1 MMKYIYKRK
10 KKIIALIAVILL
22 LILIGL
28 YFFPVYR
35 LSELSN
41 SSAGISFYTKDEIK
55 KCLYI
60 GSAEDRR
67 EAKKVLKVAEAAFTD
82 MKHTEEESEEIYGA
96 LSGYVPPKDTNLAS
110 VEYTLV
116 LWSAHLDET
125 EGYIWVYQSSQG
137 YDKKGNLVFGSE
149 KIPALWKVVKKQ
161 GKWIVTNVKEHP

>member
-10 KKIIALIAVILL
+10 KKIIALITVILL

-28 YFFPVYR
+28 YFFPIYR

-67 EAKKVLKVAEAAFTD
+67 EAKKVLNLAEAAITD
-82 MKHTEEESEEIYGA
+82 IIHTQEQCKKLYGE
-96 LSGYVPPKDTNLAS
+96 LYRYVPPRDEKEGYKS
-110 VEYTLV
+110 YRLV
-116 LWSAHLDET
+116 LWSAHLEET
-125 EGYIWVYQSSQG
+125 EGYIWVYYELNPG
-137 YDKKGNLVFGSE
+137 YNQTS
-149 KIPALWKVVKKQ
+149 LWKVAKKQ
-161 GKWIVTNVKEHP
+161 EKWVVTNIKESP

>member
-1 MMKYIYKRK
+1 MIKNTYKKKRK
-10 KKIIALIAVILL
+10 ITILIIIIVLVIV
-22 LILIGL
+22 IGL
-28 YFFPVYR
+28 YFFPIYR

-67 EAKKVLKVAEAAFTD
+67 EAKKILKVAETAFTD
-82 MKHTEEESEEIYGA
+82 MKHTDEESKEIYGKLA
-96 LSGYVPPKDTNLAS
+96 RYVPPKDTNIAS
-110 VEYTLV
+110 VEFTLA

-125 EGYIWVYQSSQG
+125 EGYIWVYQSSHG
-137 YDKKGNLVFGSE
+137 YDKAGNLVFGSE
-149 KIPALWKVVKKQ
+149 KIPALWKVAKKQ